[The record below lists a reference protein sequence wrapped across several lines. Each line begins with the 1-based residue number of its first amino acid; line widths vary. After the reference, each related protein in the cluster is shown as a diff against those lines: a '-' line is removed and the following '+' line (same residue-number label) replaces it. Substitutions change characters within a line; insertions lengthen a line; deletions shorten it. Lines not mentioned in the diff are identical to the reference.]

1 MMRTNGIVLNQ
12 ATLKNGLFALALGV
26 SSLALVSC
34 GNSDTK
40 AKGIDALDEK
50 LAGKGSDPAM
60 NAALEDRILVDPEL
74 SESANSNMVKATDTP
89 LDGAVPP
96 DTGYE
101 GDTSAASEALAAA
114 KLIRAPK
121 PKLVADADCTTCVRT
136 SSGQTL
142 EDMAAMQG
150 VKRGKGTC
158 SDKLQYGAVWSTR
171 MPAEFPIYPKGRV
184 KEAGGVEGGLCDI
197 RAVSFSTSASIES
210 VADYYYTRAK
220 RAGYSSDYELRKGEH
235 VMGGTRDKDGG
246 AFVVFLNPLPGG
258 GTDVDLVA
266 NNGR

>member
-1 MMRTNGIVLNQ
+1 MMRNYSSSFR
-12 ATLKNGLFALALGV
+12 TLAVALAVGI
-26 SSLALVSC
+26 SSLALSAC
-34 GNSDTK
+34 GGKDDR
-40 AKGIDALDEK
+40 AKGIEALDEK

-74 SESANSNMVKATDTP
+74 SESANSNMVKATDKP
-89 LDGAVPP
+89 LEGAVPP
-96 DTGYE
+96 DVSYE
-101 GDTSAASEALAAA
+101 GDTSTSSDIPFTT
-114 KLIRAPK
+114 KLLRAPK
-121 PKLVADADCTTCVRT
+121 PRIVADTAGGGCADCATAGK
-136 SSGQTL
+136 GQTL

-158 SDKLQYGAVWSTR
+158 ADKLQYGAAWSTR

-197 RAVSFSTSASIES
+197 RAVSFSTSASMDS
-210 VADYYYTRAK
+210 VADYYYTRAR
-220 RAGYSSDYELRKGEH
+220 RAGFSADYELRKGEH
-235 VMGGTRDKDGG
+235 IMGGTRDNDGG

-258 GTDVDLVA
+258 GTEVDLVA